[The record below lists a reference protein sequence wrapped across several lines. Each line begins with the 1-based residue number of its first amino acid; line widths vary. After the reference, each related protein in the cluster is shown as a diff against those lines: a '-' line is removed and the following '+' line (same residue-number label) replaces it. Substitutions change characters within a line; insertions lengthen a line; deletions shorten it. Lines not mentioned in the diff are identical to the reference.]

1 MNARVVAIIQA
12 RMASSRLPGKVL
24 KDLEGVAMLGRVVE
38 RTRRAETA
46 EDVILATT
54 TDASDD
60 AIVEYCHTRDIPSI
74 RGSHFDV
81 LDRYYDAAQE
91 TKADVVIRI
100 TADCPLIDPTLIDD
114 AVHLLLG
121 SGEPRSRADAAIC
134 TDFDLVANRLPP
146 PWKRTYPIGLDT
158 EVCTFEALEK
168 AWREAREPGDRE
180 HVVPY
185 MYKGVNLVPR
195 GWHVSNG
202 RSPRGFRVA
211 VLNNSDDFGAYRW
224 TVDTADDLE
233 FVRQVYRH
241 FGGRC
246 DFSWLDVLRLVHSH
260 PEMMSINA
268 GVRHK
273 TLEDLDERAP
283 GADAS

>member
-1 MNARVVAIIQA
+1 
-12 RMASSRLPGKVL
+12 
-24 KDLEGVAMLGRVVE
+24 
-38 RTRRAETA
+38 
-46 EDVILATT
+46 
-54 TDASDD
+54 
-60 AIVEYCHTRDIPSI
+60 
-74 RGSHFDV
+74 
-81 LDRYYDAAQE
+81 
-91 TKADVVIRI
+91 
-100 TADCPLIDPTLIDD
+100 
-114 AVHLLLG
+114 
-121 SGEPRSRADAAIC
+121 
-134 TDFDLVANRLPP
+134 
-146 PWKRTYPIGLDT
+146 
-158 EVCTFEALEK
+158 
-168 AWREAREPGDRE
+168 
-180 HVVPY
+180 
-185 MYKGVNLVPR
+185 
-195 GWHVSNG
+195 VSNG